1 MVIAER
7 HLPGLP
13 RERLAQLN
21 DHLLADVGLAR
32 EKQIVEMPKLFY
44 WLP

>member
-1 MVIAER
+1 MVIAEW
-7 HLPGLP
+7 HLPALQ
-13 RERLAQLN
+13 RERLAHLN
-21 DHLLADVGLAR
+21 DHLLADVGPAR